1 MHCLFYWS
9 KIKLP
14 NWNKYHLSLL
24 SCITE
29 TRLLKVI
36 SGTSILATSLLR
48 LVNYL
53 DCWIIFCWSQSR
65 APSQPAQIIWVC
77 LDILVFQ
84 IYNRHLSDIWVI
96 CQSVNLKQERTE
108 KGRSFSQRLVKWSLS
123 SQIGLFIVCQ
133 RHGFIVQTYAFG
145 IISFFLARLQ
155 WDEFTPFVAK
165 LIMSRIRAFWDLFW
179 HRYLGFYSDF
189 TQISLRYL
197 YKNWRPEALAE
208 KTNNWRDKKNI

>member
-1 MHCLFYWS
+1 MITSASSRLAPPHRHPRLDLHMILFHDCCLPSCVHMWNDTKIKTKATSCSAAHCLFYWS

-65 APSQPAQIIWVC
+65 AASQPAQIIWVC

-84 IYNRHLSDIWVI
+84 FYNRHLSDIRVI

-108 KGRSFSQRLVKWSLS
+108 KGRSFSQRLVKRSLS

-133 RHGFIVQTYAFG
+133 RHGFIAQTYAFDY
-145 IISFFLARLQ
+145 A
-155 WDEFTPFVAK
+155 
-165 LIMSRIRAFWDLFW
+165 
-179 HRYLGFYSDF
+179 H
-189 TQISLRYL
+189 
-197 YKNWRPEALAE
+197 
-208 KTNNWRDKKNI
+208 